1 MIGLDTSE
9 VMRLSA
15 DLRTV
20 GPRVALNARKAV
32 EVTARRVKD
41 DARDKT
47 RGMYRLGRIPA
58 SISYDMHN
66 DLSGPSAEIGFD
78 KSGQG
83 NLGNIIEYGSRHFP
97 ARGPLTGALHDN
109 ADDFVRGLERAVD
122 DSMRL

>member
-1 MIGLDTSE
+1 MIELDMSE
-9 VMRLSA
+9 IIKLSA

-47 RGMYRLGRIPA
+47 RGMYRLGRIPS
-58 SISYDMHN
+58 SISYDMRN
-66 DLSGPSAEIGFD
+66 DREGPRADIGFN
-78 KSGQG
+78 KHGQG

-109 ADDFVRGLERAVD
+109 AADFVRGLERAVT
-122 DSMRL
+122 DSMNL